1 MTRTVF
7 RGGLVFDGTG
17 SEPSPADV
25 TVEDGRW
32 VPIPASRRTKG
43 TCASSR

>member
-17 SEPSPADV
+17 SDPK
-25 TVEDGRW
+25 
-32 VPIPASRRTKG
+32 ASGWPVCSRPLGLRRSDPGLATP
-43 TCASSR
+43 

>member
-17 SEPSPADV
+17 SDGVWLAGVRADV
-25 TVEDGRW
+25 
-32 VPIPASRRTKG
+32 
-43 TCASSR
+43 

>member
-17 SEPSPADV
+17 SDPRPLAERIEGV
-25 TVEDGRW
+25 WLGG
-32 VPIPASRRTKG
+32 RRT
-43 TCASSR
+43 AA

>member
-17 SEPSPADV
+17 SDPKASGWPV
-25 TVEDGRW
+25 CSRPLGLRRW
-32 VPIPASRRTKG
+32 VRGLPPP
-43 TCASSR
+43 

>member
-17 SEPSPADV
+17 SDPKASGWPVCKPSP
-25 TVEDGRW
+25 G
-32 VPIPASRRTKG
+32 PPAV
-43 TCASSR
+43 